1 MTSMFFRSAIVFGA
15 LLLSSGVFGQSK
27 YSGPRPPKPDV
38 PYLLHAENLV
48 PTETAEAK
56 EESRRNNTTYTVPG
70 AASPARTPLAEPIF
84 LFQSQSISPE
94 KLQLYQ
100 LEVKDGN
107 REIEFP
113 ENRNKAPRPY
123 PLSITRLAQGLY
135 RVEASATLENGQ
147 YVLTPTG
154 SNIVFLFEV
163 Y

>member
-1 MTSMFFRSAIVFGA
+1 MTSMFLRSAIVFGA
-15 LLLSSGVFGQSK
+15 LLLSSALSDIK
-27 YSGPRPPKPDV
+27 YSGPRPPKPTC
-38 PYLLHAENLV
+38 PIYCM
-48 PTETAEAK
+48 PK
-56 EESRRNNTTYTVPG
+56 ISCRRRSRSKGRIPRNNTTYTVPG
-70 AASPARTPLAEPIF
+70 ATSPARTPLEEPIF
-84 LFQSQSISPE
+84 LFQTQSISPE

-147 YVLTPTG
+147 YVLTPAG
-154 SNIVFLFEV
+154 SNTVFLFEV

>member
-1 MTSMFFRSAIVFGA
+1 MFFRSAIVFGA